1 MSWVVNG
8 ITSYHIHKASHLY
21 GGDIGQSKSGCLTF
35 ISGLSTAG
43 GNLYWC
49 SIVVVGGVSVNR
61 CLALGVLLQIL
72 SVDLSHDAHDVVE
85 SI

>member
-8 ITSYHIHKASHLY
+8 ITSNHVHEASHLS
-21 GGDIGQSKSGCLTF
+21 GGDIGQSKSGCLAF

-49 SIVVVGGVSVNR
+49 SIQVVGGVSIN
-61 CLALGVLLQIL
+61 CYLALGVLLQIL

>member
-1 MSWVVNG
+1 MSWVVDG
-8 ITSYHIHKASHLY
+8 ITSYHVHEASHLS
-21 GGDIGQSKSGCLTF
+21 GGDIGQSKSCCLAF
-35 ISGLSTAG
+35 ISGLNTAG

-49 SIVVVGGVSVNR
+49 SIHVVGGVSVNR
-61 CLALGVLLQIL
+61 YLALGVLLQIL